1 MRDRL
6 QKEKSTFSYI
16 AEDGSL
22 KTRMQMRVANAGGAE
37 KHPVT
42 KEDLK
47 IFAGA
52 VARCF
57 IPVSYTHLTLPTI
70 LLV

>member
-1 MRDRL
+1 M
-6 QKEKSTFSYI
+6 QKEKSTFSYT

-22 KTRMQMRVANAGGAE
+22 KTRMQIRVANAGGAE

-47 IFAGA
+47 IFTGA
-52 VARCF
+52 IAHCF
-57 IPVSYTHLTLPTI
+57 ILRAIQTLHLQKLYGS
-70 LLV
+70 L